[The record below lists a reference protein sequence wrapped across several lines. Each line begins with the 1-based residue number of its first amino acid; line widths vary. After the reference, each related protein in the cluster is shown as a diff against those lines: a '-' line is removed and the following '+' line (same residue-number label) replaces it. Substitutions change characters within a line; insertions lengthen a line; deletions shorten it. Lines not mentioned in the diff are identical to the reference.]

1 MSQPPQSL
9 RITGG
14 SLRGRRLEVPAGQRV
29 RPTAERVREALFN
42 RLAHGGFGEDGQSI
56 LMDAQVLDLCCGTGA
71 LAFEALSRGAAHAK
85 LVDADPGV
93 MRLARNNAD
102 VLGLAD
108 ACTIHPAKLPA
119 GLPRGPFDLV
129 FLDPP
134 YAEGLVE
141 PILAALAASGSVRQ
155 GGLVSVETSAKLD
168 LTAPGGF
175 DLLHEQRY
183 GAARLWL
190 LQADEAG

>member
-1 MSQPPQSL
+1 
-9 RITGG
+9 
-14 SLRGRRLEVPAGQRV
+14 
-29 RPTAERVREALFN
+29 
-42 RLAHGGFGEDGQSI
+42 
-56 LMDAQVLDLCCGTGA
+56 
-71 LAFEALSRGAAHAK
+71 
-85 LVDADPGV
+85 
-93 MRLARNNAD
+93 
-102 VLGLAD
+102 
-108 ACTIHPAKLPA
+108 
-119 GLPRGPFDLV
+119 
-129 FLDPP
+129 
-134 YAEGLVE
+134 VE